1 MVELVIFFH
10 FSGGRGNRPHRPS
23 RGSATDTDISI
34 SAIYRPHFRYIDPS
48 LVVINSL
55 LVYCS
60 MFCWFVVV
68 ARQKRPGC
76 QASSAVDSSTV
87 AVNHLF
93 VGRDMMNNCSTGSGR
108 CARWPRPFDEHDPR
122 PYLPP
127 PPAGYRTSSRNV
139 LLERFA
145 TEFWHICIYCAHSGP
160 EVHHLRCSLPPVG
173 TTQSTQTMHLRQG
186 TTPFRTYLATPA
198 R

>member
-1 MVELVIFFH
+1 M
-10 FSGGRGNRPHRPS
+10 GDRPHRPS

-34 SAIYRPHFRYIDPS
+34 SAIYQPHFRYIDPS

-127 PPAGYRTSSRNV
+127 PPRVTGPPPEMFSLKDLQQNFGTSVFTV
-139 LLERFA
+139 L
-145 TEFWHICIYCAHSGP
+145 TVDQKCIICDVVC
-160 EVHHLRCSLPPVG
+160 HLWVLPSLPRPC
-173 TTQSTQTMHLRQG
+173 TMRQG